1 MSRTFALY
9 FCLGISFLGL
19 FVFQPACSNGGSTSD
34 GPDWR
39 REFLVELGEGHIV
52 PLYEALSE
60 SARELDI
67 VTTGFCEQ
75 LEEPSFQAVRD
86 RWHETR
92 GLLKRAEVF
101 AFGPHKE
108 YPWRVGPK
116 LDLWPVRPD
125 EIEETLLERPW
136 AETDDLSLTT
146 GFSRGLPAMEYLLYS
161 LGPSGE
167 QAFDRLTSDSQACVY
182 LTLLAKDI
190 AANARTFFEAW
201 SPQGDNYL
209 QELTLAGAGSLVF
222 SEASMALSEV
232 INRLGFTVENM
243 RELKLAKAAG
253 ISTPATDYTLLE
265 SYLSERS
272 LVDLKDTL
280 RGVKDVYEGTYIASS
295 GGGVRALIS
304 AEKGEIDLEVTDA
317 FREVEAAMDA
327 FEMPLKQAIDQDP
340 TRVRA
345 LYDSLTTLLRVF
357 QVDVNQHLGVVLT
370 FNDNDG
376 D

>member
-1 MSRTFALY
+1 
-9 FCLGISFLGL
+9 
-19 FVFQPACSNGGSTSD
+19 
-34 GPDWR
+34 
-39 REFLVELGEGHIV
+39 
-52 PLYEALSE
+52 
-60 SARELDI
+60 
-67 VTTGFCEQ
+67 
-75 LEEPSFQAVRD
+75 
-86 RWHETR
+86 
-92 GLLKRAEVF
+92 
-101 AFGPHKE
+101 
-108 YPWRVGPK
+108 
-116 LDLWPVRPD
+116 
-125 EIEETLLERPW
+125 
-136 AETDDLSLTT
+136 
-146 GFSRGLPAMEYLLYS
+146 EYLLYS

-167 QAFDRLTSDSQACVY
+167 KAFERLTSDSQACVY

-190 AANARTFFEAW
+190 AANAKTFFEAW